1 MPRTQLW
8 AVSRNVEQAQAG
20 VTAASMLSIVRG
32 MSLALLL
39 AALASTARA
48 HDEAEHRRGEVNLE
62 RVGNVAFPVSC
73 RPDQQKSFEQAVAV
87 LHSFWYE
94 ESERLFRDIL
104 AADPG
109 CAIALWGVAM
119 SLYHPLWQPPD
130 PASLKLGVEAVAQAT
145 TIGARTERERDYIA
159 AIGRFYADSDRR
171 DHPTRARD
179 YMEAM
184 KALATK
190 YPADSEAA
198 VFYALALLGTASP
211 TDQSYTNQKIAGPIL
226 ERIFE
231 TQPDHPGVAHYIIH
245 SYDNAVMAPQAIA
258 AARHYS
264 RIAPLVPHVQHMPS
278 HIFTRLGLWEDSVQS
293 NLASAKASK
302 LYEEKSQPGEV
313 YYEYLHALDYLEYAY
328 LQLGQFTKAAE
339 VVKEATSIAKVKP
352 EAFQAA
358 FAFATIPARFALE
371 QRRWA
376 DAAKLEFRSAGIPL
390 ERFAIAHAAYRFG
403 RGLGAA
409 RSGQL
414 ELARTELANLRALH
428 ARMVAGRDPWATQVE
443 AESLGV
449 AAWLAHAEGNPQQAE
464 KLLRQAA
471 DLEDGA
477 EKHPVTPGELLP
489 AREMLGE
496 LLLELKRPQDA
507 LKEYVVSLRISPNR
521 MNGYLG
527 AARAAIAAGDEQ
539 SARIYYRE
547 LLDLARHAD
556 PRPELDQARTYL
568 EKTGGR

>member
-1 MPRTQLW
+1 MQRTQLW
-8 AVSRNVEQAQAG
+8 AVSRNVGQAG
-20 VTAASMLSIVRG
+20 
-32 MSLALLL
+32 LALLL
-39 AALASTARA
+39 AGLGSTARA
-48 HDEAEHRRGEVNLE
+48 QDHAEHRHGEVNLD
-62 RVGNVAFPVSC
+62 RVGSVAFPVSC
-73 RPDQQKSFEQAVAV
+73 RADQQKNFEQAVAV

-94 ESERLFRDIL
+94 ESERLFREIQQ
-104 AADPG
+104 ADPG

-130 PASLKLGVEAVAQAT
+130 PASLKRGVEAVAQAT
-145 TIGARTERERDYIA
+145 RIGAKTERERDYIA
-159 AIGRFYADSDRR
+159 AIGRFYADSDKR
-171 DHPTRARD
+171 DHGTRARD
-179 YMEAM
+179 YTEAM
-184 KALATK
+184 KELTRK
-190 YPADSEAA
+190 YPTDSEAA
-198 VFYALALLGTASP
+198 VFYALALLGIASP
-211 TDQSYTNQKIAGPIL
+211 TDQSYSNQKIAGPIL

-245 SYDNAVMAPQAIA
+245 TYDNAVMAPQAIA

-293 NLASAKASK
+293 NLVSAKASK
-302 LYEEKSQPGEV
+302 LYEEKNQPGEV

-328 LQLGQFTKAAE
+328 LQLGQFSKAAE
-339 VVKEATSIAKVKP
+339 VVEEATSIAKVKP
-352 EAFQAA
+352 ETFQAA

-390 ERFAIAHAAYRFG
+390 ERFAIAHAAHSFG

-414 ELARTELANLRALH
+414 ELARTELANLRAVH
-428 ARMVAGRDPWATQVE
+428 ARMIAGKDPWAVQVE
-443 AESLGV
+443 AESLGI
-449 AAWLAHAEGNPQQAE
+449 AAWIAHAERNPAQAE
-464 KLLRQAA
+464 RLLRQAA
-471 DLEDGA
+471 DLEDGT

-496 LLLELKRPQDA
+496 LLLELNRPEDA

-527 AARAAIAAGDEQ
+527 AARASIAAGDVQ
-539 SARIYYRE
+539 SARIYYRK
-547 LLDLARHAD
+547 LLELARHAD

-568 EKTGGR
+568 ETTGVR

>member
-1 MPRTQLW
+1 MPQTQLW
-8 AVSRNVEQAQAG
+8 AVSGKVGQAQSG
-20 VTAASMLSIVRG
+20 INTARKLSVVRT

-39 AALASTARA
+39 AGLASTARA
-48 HDEAEHRRGEVNLE
+48 HDQAEHRRGEVNPE
-62 RVGNVAFPVSC
+62 RVGNLSFPVSC
-73 RPDQQKSFEQAVAV
+73 RPDQQKKFEQAVAV

-94 ESERLFRDIL
+94 ESERLFREIL
-104 AADPG
+104 EADPT

-130 PASLKLGVEAVAQAT
+130 RASFESGVEAVSQAT
-145 TIGARTERERDYIA
+145 QIGAKTERERDYIA
-159 AIGRFYADSDRR
+159 AIGRFYADSDKR
-171 DHPTRARD
+171 DHETRARD
-179 YMEAM
+179 YTAAM
-184 KALATK
+184 KELTTK

-339 VVKEATSIAKVKP
+339 VVEEATSITKVKP

-358 FAFATIPARFALE
+358 FAFATIPSRFALE

-376 DAAKLEFRSAGIPL
+376 DAAMMEFRSAGIPL
-390 ERFAIAHAAYRFG
+390 ERFAIAHAAYRFA

-414 ELARTELANLRALH
+414 ELARTELESLRALH
-428 ARMVAGRDPWATQVE
+428 ARMVAGGDRWSTQVE

-449 AAWLAHAEGNPQQAE
+449 AAWLAHAEGNPAQAE

-496 LLLELKRPQDA
+496 LLLELKRPHDA

-539 SARIYYRE
+539 SARIYYRS

-568 EKTGGR
+568 EKSGGR

>member
-1 MPRTQLW
+1 LLLVGLAAT
-8 AVSRNVEQAQAG
+8 AHGHEQADHK
-20 VTAASMLSIVRG
+20 RG
-32 MSLALLL
+32 
-39 AALASTARA
+39 
-48 HDEAEHRRGEVNLE
+48 DVNLE
-62 RVGNVAFPVSC
+62 RVGKVTFPVSC
-73 RPDQQKSFEQAVAV
+73 RPDQQKKFEQAVAV

-94 ESERLFRDIL
+94 ESERLFREIL
-104 AADPG
+104 QADPG

-130 PASLKLGVEAVAQAT
+130 PASLELGAEAVAQAT
-145 TIGARTERERDYIA
+145 RIGAPTERERDYVA
-159 AIGRFYADSDRR
+159 AIGRFYADSDKR
-171 DHPTRARD
+171 DHATRARA
-179 YMEAM
+179 YGEAM
-184 KALATK
+184 QVLTAK
-190 YPADSEAA
+190 YPEDSEAA

-211 TDQSYTNQKIAGPIL
+211 TDQSYANQKIAGPIL
-226 ERIFE
+226 ERIF
-231 TQPDHPGVAHYIIH
+231 TAQPDHPGVAHYIIH
-245 SYDNAVMAPQAIA
+245 SYDNADMAPQAIA

-293 NLASAKASK
+293 NLAAVKASR
-302 LYEEKSQPGEV
+302 LYEEDHQPGEV

-328 LQLGQFTKAAE
+328 LQLGQFNKAAA
-339 VVKEATSIAKVKP
+339 VVKEATSIARVKP

-371 QRRWA
+371 QHRWA
-376 DAAKLEFRSAGIPL
+376 DAARLEFRAAGIPL
-390 ERFAIAHAAYRFG
+390 ERFAIAHAEYSFG

-414 ELARTELANLRALH
+414 ELARAELANLRRLH
-428 ARMVAGRDPWATQVE
+428 AGMVAGRDPWATQVE

-449 AAWLAHAEGNPQQAE
+449 AAWIAQAEGNSAQAE
-464 KLLRQAA
+464 ELLRRAA
-471 DLEDGA
+471 DLEDSA

-507 LKEYVVSLRISPNR
+507 LKEYLVSLRNSPNR

-527 AARAAIAAGDEQ
+527 AARAAVAAGDEQ
-539 SARIYYRE
+539 GAGIYYRS
-547 LLDLARHAD
+547 LLELARQAD
-556 PRPELDQARTYL
+556 PRPELDQARAYL
-568 EKTGGR
+568 EKDGEK

>member
-1 MPRTQLW
+1 MT
-8 AVSRNVEQAQAG
+8 
-20 VTAASMLSIVRG
+20 SIVRTIG
-32 MSLALLL
+32 ITLLL
-39 AALASTARA
+39 VGLAATARA
-48 HDEAEHRRGEVNLE
+48 HDEAEHHHGDVNLE
-62 RVGNVAFPVSC
+62 RVGKVSFPVSC
-73 RPDQQKSFEQAVAV
+73 RPDQQEKFERAVAI

-94 ESERLFRDIL
+94 ESERLFREIVE
-104 AADPG
+104 ADPS
-109 CAIALWGVAM
+109 CAMALWGVAM
-119 SLYHPLWQPPD
+119 SLYHPIWQPPD
-130 PASLKLGVEAVAQAT
+130 PASLKRGAEAVAQAT
-145 TIGARTERERDYIA
+145 KIGARTERERDYVA
-159 AIGRFYADSDRR
+159 AIGRFYADSDTR
-171 DHPTRARD
+171 DHETRAND

-184 KALATK
+184 AGLATK
-190 YPADSEAA
+190 YPTDSEAA
-198 VFYALALLGTASP
+198 VFYALALLGTAAP
-211 TDQSYTNQKIAGPIL
+211 TDQSYTHQKIAGAIL

-231 TQPDHPGVAHYIIH
+231 TQPGHPGVAHYIIH
-245 SYDNAVMAPQAIA
+245 SYDNAVMAPRAIV

-264 RIAPLVPHVQHMPS
+264 RIAPLIPHVQHMPS

-293 NLASAKASK
+293 NLASAQASK
-302 LYEEKSQPGEV
+302 LYEERSQPGEV

-328 LQLGQFTKAAE
+328 LQLGQFAKAAE
-339 VVKEATSIAKVKP
+339 VVKDAASIAKVKP

-376 DAAKLEFRSAGIPL
+376 DAARLEFRSAGIPL
-390 ERFAIAHAAYRFG
+390 ERFTIAHAEFCFG

-414 ELARTELANLRALH
+414 ELARTDLGNLRALH
-428 ARMVAGRDPWATQVE
+428 ARMVAARDPWATQVE

-449 AAWLAHAEGNPQQAE
+449 AAWLAHAEGQQAQAE

-527 AARAAIAAGDEQ
+527 AARAAIAAGDEK
-539 SARIYYRE
+539 SARIYYER

-556 PRPELDQARTYL
+556 PRPELDHARLYL

>member
-1 MPRTQLW
+1 MKRNQIC
-8 AVSRNVEQAQAG
+8 AVSRNVGQSEAG
-20 VTAASMLSIVRG
+20 VIATSPPGIVRR
-32 MSLALLL
+32 MSLVLLL
-39 AALASTARA
+39 AGLASTAGA
-48 HDEAEHRRGEVNLE
+48 HDQAKHPHGEVDLD
-62 RVGNVAFPVSC
+62 RVGNVSFPVSC
-73 RPDQQKSFEQAVAV
+73 LPGQQAKFEQAVAV

-94 ESERLFRDIL
+94 ESERQFREIL
-104 AADPG
+104 AADPS

-130 PASLKLGVEAVAQAT
+130 PASLKLGAEAVAQAT
-145 TIGARTERERDYIA
+145 RIGAKTERERDYIA
-159 AIGRFYADSDRR
+159 AIGRFYADSDKR
-171 DHPTRARD
+171 HHETRARD

-184 KALATK
+184 KGLTVK

-198 VFYALALLGTASP
+198 VFYSLALLGIASP
-211 TDQSYTNQKIAGPIL
+211 TDQSYANQKIAGPIL
-226 ERIFE
+226 ERIFA

-264 RIAPLVPHVQHMPS
+264 RVAPLVPHVQHMPS

-371 QRRWA
+371 QRKWA
-376 DAAKLEFRSAGIPL
+376 DAAKLEFHSAGIPL
-390 ERFAIAHAAYRFG
+390 ERFAIAHAEHSFG

-414 ELARTELANLRALH
+414 ELARTELENLRAVH
-428 ARMVAGRDPWATQVE
+428 VRMIAGRDPWASQVE

-449 AAWLAHAEGNPQQAE
+449 AAWLAHAEGNPTQAE

-471 DLEDGA
+471 DLEDGT

-496 LLLELKRPQDA
+496 LLLELNRPQDA

-539 SARIYYRE
+539 SARTYYRS

>member
-1 MPRTQLW
+1 MQRTQIW
-8 AVSRNVEQAQAG
+8 AV
-20 VTAASMLSIVRG
+20 M
-32 MSLALLL
+32 LL
-39 AALASTARA
+39 AGLASTARA
-48 HDEAEHRRGEVNLE
+48 HDQEEHNRGEVNLE
-62 RVGNVAFPVSC
+62 RVGKVAFPVSC
-73 RPDQQKSFEQAVAV
+73 HPDQQKMFEQAVAV

-94 ESERLFRDIL
+94 ESERLFREIL
-104 AADPG
+104 DADPG

-119 SLYHPLWQPPD
+119 SLYHPLWQPPA
-130 PASLKLGVEAVAQAT
+130 PASLELGAEAVAQAT
-145 TIGARTERERDYIA
+145 RIGAGTERERDYIA
-159 AIGRFYADSDRR
+159 AIGRFYADYDKR
-171 DHPTRARD
+171 DHQTRARD

-184 KALATK
+184 KELTTK

-211 TDQSYTNQKIAGPIL
+211 TDQSYSNQKIAGPIL

-231 TQPDHPGVAHYIIH
+231 SQPDHPGVAHYIIH

-264 RIAPLVPHVQHMPS
+264 RIAPMVPHVQHMPS

-302 LYEEKSQPGEV
+302 LYEQKSQPGKI

-339 VVKEATSIAKVKP
+339 VVNEAASIAKVKP

-358 FAFATIPARFALE
+358 FAFASIPARFALE
-371 QRRWA
+371 QRRWT
-376 DAAKLEFRSAGIPL
+376 DAARLEFRAAGIPL
-390 ERFAIAHAAYRFG
+390 ERFAIAHAEHSFG

-414 ELARTELANLRALH
+414 ELARTELENLRALH
-428 ARMVAGRDPWATQVE
+428 ARMVAGRDPWAPQVE
-443 AESLGV
+443 AESLGI
-449 AAWLAHAEGNPQQAE
+449 AAWIAHADGNPAQAE
-464 KLLRQAA
+464 KLLRRAA

-477 EKHPVTPGELLP
+477 EKHPVTPGALLP

-496 LLLELKRPQDA
+496 LLLELERPQDA

-527 AARAAIAAGDEQ
+527 AARAAVAAGDEQ
-539 SARIYYRE
+539 SARTYYRR
-547 LLDLARHAD
+547 LLDLATHAD

>member
-1 MPRTQLW
+1 MPRTELW
-8 AVSRNVEQAQAG
+8 AVSTNVAQAQARAI
-20 VTAASMLSIVRG
+20 AASLLSIVRRV
-32 MSLALLL
+32 SLALLL
-39 AALASTARA
+39 AGLASTVRA
-48 HDEAEHRRGEVNLE
+48 HEQEAHHRGEVNLE
-62 RVGNVAFPVSC
+62 QVGHVAFPVSC
-73 RPDQQKSFEQAVAV
+73 RPDQQKRFEQAVAV

-94 ESERLFRDIL
+94 QSERLFREIL
-104 AADPG
+104 EADPS

-130 PASLKLGVEAVAQAT
+130 TASLKLGVEAVAQAT
-145 TIGARTERERDYIA
+145 RIGAKTERERDYIA
-159 AIGRFYADSDRR
+159 AIGRFYADSDKR
-171 DHPTRARD
+171 DHQTRARD
-179 YMEAM
+179 YLEAM
-184 KALATK
+184 KELTTQ

-278 HIFTRLGLWEDSVQS
+278 HIFTRIGMWEDSVQS

-339 VVKEATSIAKVKP
+339 VVKEAASIARVKP

-358 FAFATIPARFALE
+358 FAFATIPARSALE

-376 DAAKLEFRSAGIPL
+376 DAAKLEFRAAGIPL
-390 ERFAIAHAAYRFG
+390 ERFAIAHAAYCFG

-414 ELARTELANLRALH
+414 ELARTELETLRGLH

-449 AAWLAHAEGNPQQAE
+449 AAWLAHAEGNAAQAE
-464 KLLRQAA
+464 KLLRRAA

-489 AREMLGE
+489 AREMLGD
-496 LLLELKRPQDA
+496 LLLELNRPQDA
-507 LKEYVVSLRISPNR
+507 LKEYGVSLRISPNR

-539 SARIYYRE
+539 SARTHYRK

-568 EKTGGR
+568 AKTGGR

>member
-1 MPRTQLW
+1 M
-8 AVSRNVEQAQAG
+8 
-20 VTAASMLSIVRG
+20 SMTTIVRTIG
-32 MSLALLL
+32 LTLMLMG
-39 AALASTARA
+39 LASTARA
-48 HDEAEHRRGEVNLE
+48 HEPEHHHGEGNLE
-62 RVGNVAFPVSC
+62 PVGAVSFPTSC
-73 RPDQQKSFEQAVAV
+73 RPDQQKKFERAVAV

-94 ESERLFRDIL
+94 ESDRLFREIVV
-104 AADPG
+104 ADPN

-145 TIGARTERERDYIA
+145 KAGAKTERERDYVA
-159 AIGRFYADSDRR
+159 AIGRFYAESDKR
-171 DHPTRARD
+171 DHATRAND
-179 YMEAM
+179 YRAAMEQLTA
-184 KALATK
+184 K
-190 YPADSEAA
+190 YPDDTEAA

-211 TDQSYTNQKIAGPIL
+211 TDQNYTNQKIAGPIL

-231 TQPDHPGVAHYIIH
+231 QQPDHPGIAHYIIH
-245 SYDNAVMAPQAIA
+245 SYDNPVMAPRALA

-293 NLASAKASK
+293 NLSSAKASK
-302 LYEEKSQPGEV
+302 LYEEKNQPGEV

-339 VVKEATSIAKVKP
+339 VVKDARSIAKVKP

-376 DAAKLEFRSAGIPL
+376 DAARLEFHAAGIPL
-390 ERFAIAHAAYRFG
+390 ERFAIANAEFCFG

-414 ELARTELANLRALH
+414 EVARTEIENLRALH
-428 ARMVAGRDPWATQVE
+428 ARMAAAKDPWAGQVE
-443 AESLGV
+443 AERLDI
-449 AAWLAHAEGNPQQAE
+449 AAWVAHAEGHPAEAE
-464 KLLRQAA
+464 KLMRQSA

-477 EKHPVTPGELLP
+477 EKHPVTPGQLLP

-507 LKEYVVSLRISPNR
+507 LEEYVVSMRISPNR
-521 MNGYLG
+521 LNGYLG
-527 AARAAIAAGDEQ
+527 AARAAIAAGDKEG
-539 SARIYYRE
+539 ARTYYRSMLE
-547 LLDLARHAD
+547 LARHAD
-556 PRPELDQARTYL
+556 PSPELDQARSYL

>member
-1 MPRTQLW
+1 MRRTQLST
-8 AVSRNVEQAQAG
+8 VSRNAG
-20 VTAASMLSIVRG
+20 RARTGVIAASMLAIVRR
-32 MSLALLL
+32 MILVLLL
-39 AALASTARA
+39 AGLASTARA
-48 HDEAEHRRGEVNLE
+48 HDQAEHQRGELNLE
-62 RVGNVAFPVSC
+62 RVGKVAFPVSC
-73 RPDQQKSFEQAVAV
+73 RPDQQKKFEQAVAV

-94 ESERLFRDIL
+94 ESERLFREIL
-104 AADPG
+104 EADPS

-130 PASLKLGVEAVAQAT
+130 PAALKLGAEAVAQAT
-145 TIGARTERERDYIA
+145 RIGARTERERDYVA
-159 AIGRFYADSDRR
+159 AIGRFYADADKR
-171 DHPTRARD
+171 DHATRAGD

-184 KALATK
+184 RGLSAK

-231 TQPDHPGVAHYIIH
+231 TQPDHPGVAHYLIH

-302 LYEEKSQPGEV
+302 LYEEKNQPGEV

-328 LQLGQFTKAAE
+328 LQLGQFAKAAD
-339 VVKEATSIAKVKP
+339 VVKEAASIARVKP

-376 DAAKLEFRSAGIPL
+376 DAARLEFRSAGIPL
-390 ERFAIAHAAYRFG
+390 ERFAIAHAEYAFG

-414 ELARTELANLRALH
+414 EVARAELEILRGLH
-428 ARMVAGRDPWATQVE
+428 ARMVAGRDPWAVQVE
-443 AESLGV
+443 AERLGV
-449 AAWLAHAEGNPQQAE
+449 AAWVAHAEGNSAEAE

-471 DLEDGA
+471 DLEDSA

-507 LKEYVVSLRISPNR
+507 LKEYVVSLRTSPNR

-527 AARAAIAAGDEQ
+527 AAQAAIAAGDEQ
-539 SARIYYRE
+539 GARLYYRR
-547 LLDLARHAD
+547 LLDLAKHAD
-556 PRPELDQARTYL
+556 ARPELDQARAYL

>member
-1 MPRTQLW
+1 M
-8 AVSRNVEQAQAG
+8 
-20 VTAASMLSIVRG
+20 
-32 MSLALLL
+32 
-39 AALASTARA
+39 
-48 HDEAEHRRGEVNLE
+48 
-62 RVGNVAFPVSC
+62 
-73 RPDQQKSFEQAVAV
+73 
-87 LHSFWYE
+87 
-94 ESERLFRDIL
+94 
-104 AADPG
+104 
-109 CAIALWGVAM
+109 
-119 SLYHPLWQPPD
+119 
-130 PASLKLGVEAVAQAT
+130 
-145 TIGARTERERDYIA
+145 
-159 AIGRFYADSDRR
+159 
-171 DHPTRARD
+171 
-179 YMEAM
+179 
-184 KALATK
+184 
-190 YPADSEAA
+190 
-198 VFYALALLGTASP
+198 FYALALLGTASP

-245 SYDNAVMAPQAIA
+245 SYDNAVMAPRAIA

-302 LYEEKSQPGEV
+302 LYEEKNQPGEV

-328 LQLGQFTKAAE
+328 LQLGQFSKAAA

-352 EAFQAA
+352 ETFQAA
-358 FAFATIPARFALE
+358 FAFATIPADLHSS
-371 QRRWA
+371 
-376 DAAKLEFRSAGIPL
+376 SAGGPKRPGWNSVRRGSRSSAL
-390 ERFAIAHAAYRFG
+390 RSRTLSTPSGEAWERRDRGSWNSHG
-403 RGLGAA
+403 RSWRICA
-409 RSGQL
+409 R
-414 ELARTELANLRALH
+414 LH

-449 AAWLAHAEGNPQQAE
+449 AAWLAHAEGNSAQAE

-471 DLEDGA
+471 DLEDGT

-527 AARAAIAAGDEQ
+527 AARAAIAAGDEH
-539 SARIYYRE
+539 SARLYYRR
-547 LLDLARHAD
+547 LLDLA
-556 PRPELDQARTYL
+556 QARRSSAGAGSEPGRTS
-568 EKTGGR
+568 ERTGGR

>member
-1 MPRTQLW
+1 MPRTQLG
-8 AVSRNVEQAQAG
+8 AVSGNTGRAQAG
-20 VTAASMLSIVRG
+20 VIAASMLSIARWIG
-32 MSLALLL
+32 LALLL
-39 AALASTARA
+39 AGLASTARA
-48 HDEAEHRRGEVNLE
+48 HDEAEHQRGEANLE
-62 RVGNVAFPVSC
+62 RVGKVAFPVTC
-73 RPDQQKSFEQAVAV
+73 RADQQKMFEQAVAV

-94 ESERLFRDIL
+94 ESERLFREVL
-104 AADPG
+104 EADPS

-145 TIGARTERERDYIA
+145 RIGARTERERDYIA
-159 AIGRFYADSDRR
+159 AIGRFYADSDKR
-171 DHPTRARD
+171 DHQTRARD

-184 KALATK
+184 RELTTK

-211 TDQSYTNQKIAGPIL
+211 TDQTYTNQKIAGPIL

-245 SYDNAVMAPQAIA
+245 SYDNAVMAPRAIA

-278 HIFTRLGLWEDSVQS
+278 HIFTRIGAWEDSVQS

-302 LYEEKSQPGEV
+302 LYEENSQPGEV

-328 LQLGQFTKAAE
+328 LQLGQFTKAAA

-376 DAAKLEFRSAGIPL
+376 DAARLEFRAAGIPL
-390 ERFAIAHAAYRFG
+390 ERFAIAHAEYCFA

-409 RSGQL
+409 RSGEL
-414 ELARTELANLRALH
+414 ELARTELGNLRAVH
-428 ARMVAGRDPWATQVE
+428 GRMVAARDPWATQVE

-449 AAWLAHAEGNPQQAE
+449 AAWLAYAEGSPAQAE

-496 LLLELKRPQDA
+496 LLVELKRPQDA
-507 LKEYVVSLRISPNR
+507 LKEYVVSLRMSPNR

-539 SARIYYRE
+539 SARIYYRR

-556 PRPELDQARTYL
+556 PGPELDQARTYL